1 MTRTFRFK
9 DRSIRFKLIV
19 LLLTISI
26 VPLLATT
33 LFSVNY
39 FSNLAQTDNAQI
51 QKDITNIYVAQINE
65 WIQSK
70 ASKTQTIIINHPE
83 FKNAKAQQILPVLKT
98 LKESDAEIQNYNF
111 LNPDGIGVDISGAP
125 INVAD
130 RDHFKKAKATKK
142 VAIGDMVVSKATN
155 QYVFTID
162 VPVLDDAGNLV
173 GVIVSTVSPDTFT
186 TLTNRIKIAQ
196 TGFGYLLSGNG
207 DYYTY
212 PDKNRIGK
220 KFEDFMK
227 NKNALNF
234 KDLILQNESG
244 MGSYTDDNGSK
255 MINYY
260 GTIPNTSWKLVVS
273 VPEQEVL
280 QKVNHTRNVSILILV
295 IVLLLTS
302 IFAVLISKSISATI
316 LTLSSFMKKVALG
329 NLTERLKVK
338 SKDEIGQLNASINV
352 MLDSFSEIVNKIN
365 LSIIGVAA
373 ASEKL
378 IASTDQSSQISTEIG
393 TSIQEIAVGTGTQ
406 LAGAEQSARAMEEVA
421 HGIQRIA
428 ESSSTVSDQAS
439 GVYSEVE
446 TGNNEIQTAIGQMNV
461 ISESTNRSSQV
472 IDDLSAHSMEV
483 GKIIELISDISNQTA
498 LLSLNA
504 SIEAA
509 RAGESGR
516 GFAVVAN
523 EVKKLAEQTRLSVIS
538 ISNLIKQIQSSTE
551 SAMQSMHQNK
561 QEVENGIKKMQ
572 HIEQTFGN
580 IRSSILQVSDQ
591 VQEISAATQQIS
603 AGTEEVTAS
612 MGEVVTIAKDSAD
625 NSKLVADNSVKQI
638 SFMEG
643 IVTST
648 ESLNQMMIELKEVAA
663 IFQVK

>member
-1 MTRTFRFK
+1 MSSF
-9 DRSIRFKLIV
+9 
-19 LLLTISI
+19 
-26 VPLLATT
+26 
-33 LFSVNY
+33 
-39 FSNLAQTDNAQI
+39 
-51 QKDITNIYVAQINE
+51 
-65 WIQSK
+65 
-70 ASKTQTIIINHPE
+70 
-83 FKNAKAQQILPVLKT
+83 
-98 LKESDAEIQNYNF
+98 
-111 LNPDGIGVDISGAP
+111 
-125 INVAD
+125 
-130 RDHFKKAKATKK
+130 
-142 VAIGDMVVSKATN
+142 
-155 QYVFTID
+155 
-162 VPVLDDAGNLV
+162 
-173 GVIVSTVSPDTFT
+173 
-186 TLTNRIKIAQ
+186 
-196 TGFGYLLSGNG
+196 
-207 DYYTY
+207 
-212 PDKNRIGK
+212 
-220 KFEDFMK
+220 
-227 NKNALNF
+227 
-234 KDLILQNESG
+234 
-244 MGSYTDDNGSK
+244 TDDNGSK

-260 GTIPNTSWKLVVS
+260 GAIPNTSWKLVVS

-280 QKVNHTRNVSILILV
+280 QKVNQTRNVSILILV

-316 LTLSSFMKKVALG
+316 LTLSSFMKKVAQG

-406 LAGAEQSARAMEEVA
+406 LSGAEQSARAMEEVA

-446 TGNNEIQTAIGQMNV
+446 TGNNEIQTAISQMNV
-461 ISESTNRSSQV
+461 ISDSTNHTSQV

-483 GKIIELISDISNQTA
+483 GKIIKLISDISSQTA

-538 ISNLIKQIQSSTE
+538 ISSLIQQIQSSTD
-551 SAMQSMHQNK
+551 SATQSMHQNK
-561 QEVENGIKKMQ
+561 QDVENGIKKMQ
-572 HIEQTFGN
+572 HIEQTFDN
-580 IRSSILQVSDQ
+580 IRSSILQVSEQ

-612 MGEVVTIAKDSAD
+612 MGEMVSIAKDSAD

-663 IFQVK
+663 IFQIK